1 MTPSVFISVA
11 VFQFIIP
18 FIFTVLFV
26 VFAWGMFYYVIAG
39 GHDEEAREKGKALL
53 LYGLIGFVVLIMFW
67 SLANFI
73 GASFSR

>member
-1 MTPSVFISVA
+1 MTPGAFISLA

-53 LYGLIGFVVLIMFW
+53 LYGLIGFLILTLFW
-67 SLANFI
+67 SFSNFI
-73 GASFSR
+73 GAMFSR